1 MTVVTR
7 PVAVIPHTHWDR
19 EWYLPFQTFRLRLV
33 ALLDELL
40 PALEA
45 DPAFAHFTLDGQ
57 LAVVDDH
64 VAVRPEHE
72 AVVRRLVTSGRV
84 SVGPWYTLPDEFLVS
99 GETLVRDLQVGMA
112 RAAELGGAMAVGY
125 LPDMFGHVAQMPQ
138 LLAQCGFAHAVV
150 WRGVPASVDRTSFRW
165 VAPDGSGVRAEY
177 LPTGYGN
184 GARVPATGAEL
195 VARVDEFAR
204 SHATLLD
211 GAPVLWM
218 NGTDHL
224 LPQPHLARV
233 VAEANAGQHDYELR
247 VTSLPE
253 ALDAAAAHDATT
265 GTVLA
270 VHDGELRSG
279 ARANLLMG
287 VVSNRVDVR
296 AAAARAERALERR
309 AEPLSALLLP
319 VERWPAALLAEGWLG
334 VLRNAAHDSVCACS
348 ADEVVDAVIHRYAE
362 ARQLGDGLGDAAVA
376 AHAAAVAHD
385 GPVVV
390 NPAARTRS
398 GLVEIDHRGGDAP
411 PGTQDIEVRGAEA
424 VLHLLPSIALGAGLV
439 AELEYL
445 AQYRGA
451 RIEVVDDGGAPG
463 EVVVDLA
470 RSPAG
475 QLVTA
480 DARAVLEALMRGG
493 AETGGPRR
501 CRVVVRQEPARRVLA
516 RVDEL
521 AGYAWRGW
529 QPGALAG
536 APVAVG
542 PDDRS
547 LGNGLVDV
555 VVDPD
560 DGTWALADDRGE
572 TVTGLGR
579 LVDGGDVGDTYN
591 WCPPDHDAVVD
602 RPTSVTVEVTER
614 GPLRGRL
621 VVRATHGWPTHADG
635 GARVGLVEVDVVTT
649 LELRAGERLVRLT
662 TALDN
667 RARDHR
673 LRVHLPLPRPAAASE
688 AGCCFAAVTRGLV
701 AEGGPTEM
709 ALATYPADRFVR
721 AGGLTVVVEG
731 VTEYE
736 LVAIGN
742 DNAHELAL
750 TMLRATGWLS
760 QGPMATRP
768 LPAGPVIALEGP
780 QLQKPVAVRWG
791 VALGD
796 VDPWALHD
804 DAFLPFEAA
813 TGGGT
818 AAAVAADGQALE
830 VRGAEVS
837 AVRRTAGGALEVR
850 VFEAHGTLT
859 TVEMPGRSGRLVD
872 LRGAEVGRFEG
883 SFPLRPHGIATAVL
897 DADR

>member
-1 MTVVTR
+1 MTSGDDRSPPR

-72 AVVRRLVTSGRV
+72 ALVRRLVTSGRV

-112 RAAELGGAMAVGY
+112 RAEELGGAMAVGY

-138 LLAQCGFAHAVV
+138 LLAQCGFDHAVV
-150 WRGVPASVDRTSFRW
+150 WRGVPASIDRSAFRW
-165 VAPDGSGVRAEY
+165 TAPDGTAVRAEY

-184 GARVPATGAEL
+184 GARVPATGTEL
-195 VARVDEFAR
+195 VARIDEFAR
-204 SHATLLD
+204 RHVALLG

-224 LPQPHLARV
+224 LPQPHLGRV
-233 VAEANAGQHDYELR
+233 VTEANAAQDDYELR

-253 ALDAAAAHDATT
+253 ALAAATAHDTAA
-265 GTVLA
+265 GTVLPT
-270 VHDGELRSG
+270 HRGELRSG

-296 AAAARAERALERR
+296 IAAARAERALERR
-309 AEPLSALLLP
+309 AEPLTALLLP
-319 VERWPAALLAEGWLG
+319 PGRWPAALLAEAWLG
-334 VLRNAAHDSVCACS
+334 LLRNAAHDSVCACS
-348 ADEVVDAVIHRYAE
+348 ADEVVDAVVARYAE
-362 ARQLGDGLGDAAVA
+362 ARQLGDGLGDGAVA
-376 AHAAAVAHD
+376 AHATTVAHD
-385 GPVVV
+385 GPVVM

-398 GLVEIDHRGGDAP
+398 GLVELDLLGVDAP
-411 PGTQDIEVRGAEA
+411 AGTQDIEVRGAEA

-451 RIEVVDDGGAPG
+451 RIEVVDGPAGDPG
-463 EVVVDLA
+463 EVIVDLV

-480 DARAVLEALMRGG
+480 DARAVLEDLMAGG
-493 AETGGPRR
+493 GEPAGPRP
-501 CRVVVRQEPARRVLA
+501 CRVVVRQEPGRRVIA
-516 RVDEL
+516 RVEDL
-521 AGYAWRGW
+521 GGYAWRGW
-529 QPGALAG
+529 RPAPLTA

-542 PDDRS
+542 TDDRS

-555 VVDPD
+555 VVDPT
-560 DGTWALADDRGE
+560 DGTWVLTDDGGD
-572 TVTGLGR
+572 TATGLGR

-591 WCPPDHDAVVD
+591 WCPPDADAVVD
-602 RPTSVTVEVTER
+602 RPTRVTVEVTER
-614 GPLRGRL
+614 GPLRARL
-621 VVRATHGWPTHADG
+621 VVRAAHGWPTHAEG
-635 GARVGLVEVDVVTT
+635 GARVGLIEVEVVTT
-649 LELRAGERLVRLT
+649 LELRAGERLVRVT

-667 RARDHR
+667 RACDHR
-673 LRVHLPLPRPAAASE
+673 LRVHLALPRPAAASE
-688 AGCCFAAVTRGLV
+688 AGCAFAAVTRGLV
-701 AEGGPTEM
+701 AEGGPTET

-736 LVAIGN
+736 LVSIDHDG
-742 DNAHELAL
+742 AHELAL

-768 LPAGPVIALEGP
+768 LPAGPVVALEGP

-791 VALGD
+791 LALGG

-804 DAFLPFEAA
+804 DAFLP
-813 TGGGT
+813 
-818 AAAVAADGQALE
+818 
-830 VRGAEVS
+830 
-837 AVRRTAGGALEVR
+837 
-850 VFEAHGTLT
+850 
-859 TVEMPGRSGRLVD
+859 
-872 LRGAEVGRFEG
+872 
-883 SFPLRPHGIATAVL
+883 
-897 DADR
+897 